1 VGMSACL
8 GAVVRAPV
16 TGILIVFEMTNE
28 FYLVPALMLGALIS
42 RAVSRRFLSQNF
54 YEAILEQDGHQLDHV
69 IPPRDLK
76 SWQQLPVSTIA
87 NFAPVI
93 IKDLSIDKVEEKLR
107 SHPFHRFPVIDEGV
121 IRGVLTR
128 EEAQDAIAESREFR
142 LVPMMTCQPS
152 QSIRELQTS
161 LIESETGLVG
171 LVEPAKD
178 RLIGIVT
185 LHDLLRREVAIARDE
200 VEEFG
205 P

>member
-1 VGMSACL
+1 
-8 GAVVRAPV
+8 
-16 TGILIVFEMTNE
+16 
-28 FYLVPALMLGALIS
+28 
-42 RAVSRRFLSQNF
+42 
-54 YEAILEQDGHQLDHV
+54 
-69 IPPRDLK
+69 
-76 SWQQLPVSTIA
+76 
-87 NFAPVI
+87 
-93 IKDLSIDKVEEKLR
+93 
-107 SHPFHRFPVIDEGV
+107 
-121 IRGVLTR
+121 
-128 EEAQDAIAESREFR
+128 
-142 LVPMMTCQPS
+142 MMTCQPS